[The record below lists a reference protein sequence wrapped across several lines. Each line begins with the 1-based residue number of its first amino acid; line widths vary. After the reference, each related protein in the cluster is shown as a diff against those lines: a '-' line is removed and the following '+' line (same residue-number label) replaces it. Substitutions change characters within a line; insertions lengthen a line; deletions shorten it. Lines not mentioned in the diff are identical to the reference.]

1 MVAFFLHSFYFFSRM
16 KCDTFHVSYNKQYNI
31 RKMKR
36 QWWHINMAINIIIII
51 IKYDKWSYFRSIF
64 YVFFWNICDK
74 DLSNSKDGDLMVV
87 TRKVVFF
94 FYENRK
100 KAFQSM
106 SMTMMMM
113 MMIPGN
119 HEQDQ
124 NTYDMNKI
132 DIDQNEKRMIN
143 EMKRFISPH
152 THTHNCD
159 DSHRKKILTK
169 TKKKKRKRN

>member
-1 MVAFFLHSFYFFSRM
+1 MMTHKHGHKHHHHQTTNDHILGQYS
-16 KCDTFHVSYNKQYNI
+16 TF
-31 RKMKR
+31 
-36 QWWHINMAINIIIII
+36 
-51 IKYDKWSYFRSIF
+51 
-64 YVFFWNICDK
+64 FFWNICDK
-74 DLSNSKDGDLMVV
+74 DLSNSKDGDLMMV

-100 KAFQSM
+100 KALQSM
-106 SMTMMMM
+106 SMMMMM

-143 EMKRFISPH
+143 EMKRFIGPH

-159 DSHRKKILTK
+159 DSHRKKNINKNKKKEKK
-169 TKKKKRKRN
+169 TKLNFMSMLIIYDNDFFGQKKNNQKFNMNIFL